1 MKLKQRL
8 ARVAARLP
16 GMTPAECTG
25 GTMVLVAEGE
35 EPTVGPG
42 TPRCA
47 ECGGVHRLVIEEIVV
62 DSTGAV
68 IA

>member
-35 EPTVGPG
+35 EPTV
-42 TPRCA
+42 
-47 ECGGVHRLVIEEIVV
+47 
-62 DSTGAV
+62 
-68 IA
+68 